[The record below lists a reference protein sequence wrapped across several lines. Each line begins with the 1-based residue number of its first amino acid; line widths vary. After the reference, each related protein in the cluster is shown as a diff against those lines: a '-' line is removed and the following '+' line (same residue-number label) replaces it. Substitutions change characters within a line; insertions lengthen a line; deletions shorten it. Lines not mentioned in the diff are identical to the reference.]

1 MLAFRAG
8 FRRREP
14 KRFDVVRLEDPRSS
28 GHWIMKRIIGL
39 PGEDIE
45 LRSGELFIDGEA
57 VDDIFA
63 YCPATVADNHE
74 WWPRDDEYIVLGD
87 NRMDSR
93 DSRKFGPV
101 KRTSFRGRVRS

>member
-14 KRFDVVRLEDPRSS
+14 NRFDVVRLEDPRSP

-45 LRSGELFIDGEA
+45 LRSGELFVDGEA
-57 VDDIFA
+57 VDVHGGSA
-63 YCPATVADNHE
+63 L
-74 WWPRDDEYIVLGD
+74 R
-87 NRMDSR
+87 R
-93 DSRKFGPV
+93 
-101 KRTSFRGRVRS
+101 RGRGGAARRV